1 MKCLGSSV
9 AFLLRTR
16 GNVEERLQ
24 AQDEKLAG
32 KADLASMKAKFKRRK
47 KKFHNKVASNLYL
60 NSFNYKYRF
69 KTEMILLLN
78 SNKS

>member
-1 MKCLGSSV
+1 MKCLGTSV

-16 GNVEERLQ
+16 GNVEERLK

-47 KKFHNKVASNLYL
+47 KKFHTKVV
-60 NSFNYKYRF
+60 K
-69 KTEMILLLN
+69 
-78 SNKS
+78 